1 VLRMARRPAL
11 IKRKAKTVRKT
22 HSEVFLVNRKYLG
35 DEPEN
40 VVTRADLLNATNWYG
55 IMCDREDAREYLHTW
70 LMEVGQGELA
80 KGIKKIPDTWI
91 PFHVAWQCRI
101 ASKHKR
107 VLEADAYDRMIRDI
121 KYAISKG
128 SNDEPEEKPKAAVV
142 SIQDRMREKLSDIIG
157 DIEALIDSG
166 ETFSLY
172 DWLKTNEVPAA
183 YASKIADYYRPI
195 ETEMRLALIPKGQ
208 DGYLDG
214 YENWTK
220 LQIRARAEF
229 YGKIMSDAERYGDV
243 TKKVRKPRKPRAV
256 SVDKKLQ
263 HLRYLKESNEFKL
276 ASVAPEK
283 ILGASE
289 VWLFNVK
296 YKVFTVLRALD
307 RGGLDVNRSTI
318 TKYDEKTSQSKK
330 GGRKPELVLDKIQ
343 NGGKIM
349 LRKVLDDL
357 KPDGKIQ
364 DRLNEH
370 VIILK
375 VV

>member
-1 VLRMARRPAL
+1 MARRPAL
-11 IKRKAKTVRKT
+11 IKRKTKTVRKT

-35 DEPEN
+35 DEPEK

-55 IMCDREDAREYLHTW
+55 IMCDRDDAREYLHTW
-70 LMEVGQGELA
+70 LMEIGQGELA
-80 KGIKKIPDTWI
+80 KGIKKIPDTWV

-107 VLEADAYDRMIRDI
+107 TVETDAYDRMIRDI

-128 SNDEPEEKPKAAVV
+128 VAGEPEEKPKNVV
-142 SIQDRMREKLSDIIG
+142 SIQDRMREKLHDIIG

-166 ETFSLY
+166 ESFSLY
-172 DWLKTNEVPAA
+172 DWLKKNEIPAM
-183 YASKIADYYRPI
+183 YASKIGEYYAPI
-195 ETEMRLALIPKGQ
+195 VDEFVQAHSGK
-208 DGYLDG
+208 LDG

-220 LQIRARAEF
+220 SQLKERMAF
-229 YGKIMSDAERYGDV
+229 YDKIVSDAERYGDV

-256 SVDKKLQ
+256 SVEKKLQ

-289 VWLFNVK
+289 VWLFNTR

-318 TKYDEKTSQSKK
+318 IKYDEKTSQSKK
-330 GGRKPELVLDKIQ
+330 GGRKPETVLDKIQ

-375 VV
+375 VI